1 MKPPR
6 AQGRPNEFVPVL
18 FSTKAHYCN
27 KVNIFQPSDSSVLRC
42 FVIYLGYN
50 PHKGTKTSAVLNLP
64 CTIMYNPRKG
74 AKTILF
80 QRLELNKQYNPRK
93 GAKTCNRRWNLLCC
107 KYNPRKGAKAFVD
120 LARFF
125 ISLYNPRKGA
135 NQIKKSN
142 FKFLA

>member
-1 MKPPR
+1 MGVRYTIPAKS
-6 AQGRPNEFVPVL
+6 G
-18 FSTKAHYCN
+18 FS
-27 KVNIFQPSDSSVLRC
+27 SS
-42 FVIYLGYN
+42 YD
-50 PHKGTKTSAVLNLP
+50 
-64 CTIMYNPRKG
+64 
-74 AKTILF
+74 
-80 QRLELNKQYNPRK
+80 PRK